1 MLWLMKQIFTA
12 KDNAIVIY
20 GQTVDIQITI
30 DKFPGML
37 IIVEPHA
44 SSPAPSL
51 PLCWYSS

>member
-20 GQTVDIQITI
+20 SQTIDIQNTI
-30 DKFPGML
+30 DQFPGML
-37 IIVEPHA
+37 IIVGPHA

-51 PLCWYSS
+51 PLC